1 MVFIWLLISNL
12 LYLYCSDVTTI
23 NTKHK
28 HDMATR
34 AQIKIEGITYAK
46 VYKHWDGYP
55 SDMLPWLEKF
65 NQDFTENR
73 GDDPEYKFAQL
84 LRNSV
89 RVEDEFGLD
98 NSEHTGWGVI
108 PYNSSPDAYTYTLHR
123 DGKVTYVEH
132 N

>member
-1 MVFIWLLISNL
+1 
-12 LYLYCSDVTTI
+12 
-23 NTKHK
+23 
-28 HDMATR
+28 MATR
-34 AQIKIEGITYAK
+34 AQIKIEGITFVK

-55 SDMLPWLEKF
+55 SGMLPWLEKF
-65 NQDFTENR
+65 NQDFVENR

-98 NSEHTGWGVI
+98 KSEHTGWGVI
-108 PYNSSPDAYTYTLHR
+108 PYNSSPEAYTYTLHR

-132 N
+132 D